1 MKPPLAGSF
10 VLWFLGSSV
19 LAHSQVT
26 YSYWV
31 QPCVSPES
39 KCQKDDSQ
47 LAQWAIEAWQHASHG
62 GIHFV
67 AVKDREPAQIRLVWA
82 SEQQGMYGEARPIV
96 VEGKRGA
103 EVYVR
108 PAPMRAGDDHLLRD
122 AIVYMTCLHE
132 TGHALGLVHTAAFD
146 VFSLAETLS
155 NTLPAIAASYRSVK
169 IFTGFPVFPLQTA
182 LNSRQPFELARI
194 LTTNKYPCLRY
205 SNDNS
210 IACGSAADQHRLQSG
225 HHSRSP
231 RARLQ
236 Q

>member
-1 MKPPLAGSF
+1 VKPPLAGSF

-39 KCQKDDSQ
+39 KCQKDDPQ

-146 VFSLAETLS
+146 DIMYSFQFGGDIVEYFARYRRKLQIREDIHRVSGISSADRAQLAATLRISS
-155 NTLPAIAASYRSVK
+155 NT
-169 IFTGFPVFPLQTA
+169 
-182 LNSRQPFELARI
+182 
-194 LTTNKYPCLRY
+194 
-205 SNDNS
+205 NDK
-210 IACGSAADQHRLQSG
+210 
-225 HHSRSP
+225 
-231 RARLQ
+231 
-236 Q
+236 